1 MKCNIDYR
9 ENNRWTV
16 YVHVVPKTLSGYDWD
31 KYYVGITSQTTY
43 ERWGKNGYR
52 YKNSYFK
59 KAINKYGWN
68 NMQHEIIAEH
78 LTEDEAKNMEITLI
92 SILKSNDKIYGYNIT
107 KGGDEYQLNIRPVA
121 KYDLDGNFI
130 CVYKSIAEA
139 ARQNRVRKTTICA
152 ACKGENKRAG
162 NFLWRYVI
170 DNKIENKITPYKS
183 RISIILQYDLYGNFI
198 KEWIDYKLI
207 QEEFPNYNIN
217 SIFACCRG
225 EEKYAYE
232 YQWRYKGDK
241 FFPVENIKDKI
252 GRKTY
257 YRYTLNGKY
266 LDCWEGGKS
275 IKEKFNIA
283 PTCICA
289 ASRDIRD
296 NCYKWY
302 RWTKEYY
309 EKLPPLKKN
318 ANINRG
324 IRYPDK
330 MMTPID

>member
-1 MKCNIDYR
+1 MECNIDYR
-9 ENNRWTV
+9 EDNRWTV
-16 YVHVVPKTLSGYDWD
+16 YVHIVPKSLSGYDWD

-59 KAINKYGWN
+59 KAIDKYGWN

-78 LTEDEAKNMEITLI
+78 LTEDEAKNMEISLI
-92 SILKSNDKIYGYNIT
+92 SVLKSNDKIYGYNIT

-121 KYDLDGNFI
+121 KYNLEGDFI
-130 CVYKSIAEA
+130 CTYKSIAEA
-139 ARQNRVRKTTICA
+139 ARQNNTTKSSIYKS
-152 ACKGENKRAG
+152 CKDGNKRAG
-162 NFLWRYVI
+162 NFLWRYI
-170 DNKIENKITPYKS
+170 INNKIENKIPPYKY

-198 KEWIDYKLI
+198 KEWNDYKLI
-207 QEEFPNYNIN
+207 QKEFPDYNIN

-232 YQWRYKGDK
+232 YQWRYKEDG
-241 FFPVENIKDKI
+241 FFTVENIKDKI
-252 GRKTY
+252 RRKTY
-257 YRYTLNGKY
+257 YRYTLNGRY
-266 LDCWEGGKS
+266 LDCWNGGKS
-275 IKEKFNIA
+275 IKEQFNIT
-283 PTCICA
+283 PTCICTA
-289 ASRDIRD
+289 TRDIED

-302 RWTKEYY
+302 RWTKEFY
-309 EKLPPLKKN
+309 EELPPLKKD

-330 MMTPID
+330 MTMPID